1 MTEFSKASLPS
12 EENSGI
18 PLWERLLG
26 KFKKILSDDRNKKE
40 NNTNNTEKN
49 TSTKPF
55 TVNKTYKK
63 ATNIANQNLQRRT
76 QNKENNEIPFKIQ
89 PGEKPVRI
97 MSLMWLEQVGQCLLI
112 EYDND
117 MIMID
122 AGMEFAADEDVL
134 GADYVIP
141 DISYVKQNLHKLRG
155 ILLTHWHLDHIWALK
170 DILPELDRPTIYTTP
185 LTLWIVKRSFQS
197 REQMNKIK
205 YKIINPDIDIVKLWV
220 FTIEFVHVNHNIPE
234 TMAMAIHTPN
244 GLIFNTADFKVDFT
258 PAIDKPADLSK
269 IARIGNEWVKLYIWD
284 SLWTASRGGTNKSEK
299 EIWENL
305 EKVIKNINWRVIV
318 ATFASNVG
326 RIMQLIN
333 AAVRND
339 RVVFLA
345 WRSMVN
351 NVEICKELWYIK
363 TPPGM
368 VRQLNEEVEQMPDHR
383 VMIICT
389 GAQWEEFSA
398 LARMARDE
406 HPQIKLR
413 KWDTIMMSSSV
424 IPGNELQAAKMMD
437 LLVQKDVT
445 LITNDDIDIH
455 ASWHGSVEDHKLFL
469 NLVNAEYVL
478 PYYMSPFHRYAH
490 KKLALDMW
498 RPEEK
503 ILMPNENWQVI
514 EMYKNWIRI
523 SPEKIKLN
531 TVLIDGKGKWHLSW
545 EYVVQARKIMAH
557 DGVLVLTYKI
567 DTNTKEIIWNI
578 QIESR
583 WFVYSSEVKKVHTL
597 VVEFARNEYYKI
609 LKSLINNWIKP
620 EDIEVKD
627 ILKEIKKK
635 LEEFTAKHIW
645 RVPMIITTYVYIN
658 RQWKKTESLQQVNP
672 EEKKEDEENSK

>member
-1 MTEFSKASLPS
+1 MTDFSKASLPQ
-12 EENSGI
+12 EENNGI
-18 PLWERLLG
+18 PLGERLLG
-26 KFKKILSDDRNKKE
+26 KFKKILSEDRKEESEKDSNQNQPTQQVQVKKAFKQANE
-40 NNTNNTEKN
+40 NQQRRI
-49 TSTKPF
+49 SRKPF
-55 TVNKTYKK
+55 EEK
-63 ATNIANQNLQRRT
+63 A
-76 QNKENNEIPFKIQ
+76 PFKIL

-134 GADYVIP
+134 WADYVIP

-155 ILLTHWHLDHIWALK
+155 ILLTHGHLDHIWALK
-170 DILPELDRPTIYTTP
+170 DILPELERPTIYTTP
-185 LTLWIVKRSFQS
+185 LTLGIVKRSFQS

-205 YKIINPDIDIVKLWV
+205 YKIINPDIDIVKLGV

-234 TMAMAIHTPN
+234 TMAMAIHTPK

-258 PAIDKPADLSK
+258 PAIDRPADLSK
-269 IARIGNEWVKLYIWD
+269 IARIGNEGVKLYIWD
-284 SLWTASRGGTNKSEK
+284 SLWTASRGGTTKSEK
-299 EIWENL
+299 EIGENL
-305 EKVIKNINWRVIV
+305 EKVVKNIDGRVIV

-326 RIMQLIN
+326 RVMQLIN
-333 AAVRND
+333 AAVRNN

-345 WRSMVN
+345 WRSMIN
-351 NVEICKELWYIK
+351 NVEICKELGYIK

-368 VRQLNEEVEQMPDHR
+368 VRQLNEEVEQMPDNR

-389 GAQWEEFSA
+389 GAQGEEFSA

-413 KWDTIMMSSSV
+413 KGDTIMMSSSV

-469 NLVNAEYVL
+469 NLVNPEYVL
-478 PYYMSPFHRYAH
+478 PYYMTPFHRYAH
-490 KKLALDMW
+490 KKLALDMGW
-498 RPEEK
+498 DEEK
-503 ILMPNENWQVI
+503 ILMPNENWQII
-514 EMYKNWIRI
+514 EMYENWVRI
-523 SPEKIKLN
+523 SPEKIRLN
-531 TVLIDGKGKWHLSW
+531 TVLIDGKGKWHLSG

-567 DTNTKEIIWNI
+567 DTNTKEIIGNI

-597 VVEFARNEYYKI
+597 VVDFARAEYNKI
-609 LKSLINNWIKP
+609 LKQLIASGIKP

-627 ILKEIKKK
+627 ILKEIKRK
-635 LEEFTAKHIW
+635 LEEFTAQHIW

-658 RQWKKTESLQQVNP
+658 RQQNKLNQDTQENK
-672 EEKKEDEENSK
+672 EE